1 VTTAHTFY
9 AQLQRPERIAFD
21 SKGNTY
27 AAAQQQNDVKKY
39 VKN

>member
-1 VTTAHTFY
+1 MLK
-9 AQLQRPERIAFD
+9 LQPPEWIVFD
-21 SKGNTY
+21 SKGNIY

>member
-1 VTTAHTFY
+1 MLK
-9 AQLQRPERIAFD
+9 LQPPEWIAFD
-21 SKGNTY
+21 SIGNIY